1 MLRILHTSDWH
12 IGRLLYGRKR
22 YEEHAAFLDWLV
34 ARLDEHQVD
43 VLLVAGD
50 IFDTMAPTNY
60 AQELYY
66 RFLHRAAATGCRHI
80 VVTGGNH
87 DSPSFLDAPKPLLA
101 ALQIHVIGEMTD
113 PPEDEVL
120 LLRDDRGLPELVVC
134 AVPFL
139 RERDVRL
146 SEEGESVT
154 DKARKLEEGISA
166 HYRRVGQQAQAVQE
180 TAAREGRRVP
190 IVGMGHLFAAG
201 GAVQEEDGVRELY
214 IGSLAQVPANAFPAC
229 FDYVALGHLHV
240 PQQVGGNNQARYSG
254 SPLPMGFGE
263 AKQQKQVLLVTF
275 GEPETPAASEG
286 DMPAGEVA
294 GGNWRPGI
302 ESVPIPRFQ
311 SLARISG
318 DMASLEAAI
327 LTLKTTDPTAW
338 LEVTHT
344 GAAVIG
350 DLREQVEGMV
360 AGSGLSLLRIQDEKL
375 VVRAT
380 APLQQTETLDD
391 LSHEDV
397 FERCLE
403 TFEVPEPQREV
414 LRQAYQE
421 IVLSMDMAD
430 VNAE

>member
-22 YEEHAAFLDWLV
+22 YEEHAAFLNWLV

-101 ALQIHVIGEMTD
+101 ALQIHVIGEMTN

-120 LLRDDRGLPELVVC
+120 LLRDDQGLPELVVC

-154 DKARKLEEGISA
+154 DKALKLEEGISA
-166 HYRRVGQQAQAVQE
+166 HYRRVGQRAQAVQE
-180 TAAREGRRVP
+180 MAACEGRRVP

-201 GAVQEEDGVRELY
+201 GAVQEEDGVRELH

-240 PQQVGGNNQARYSG
+240 PQQVGGSIHVRYSG

-275 GEPETPAASEG
+275 GEPEIPAVSEG
-286 DMPAGEVA
+286 GLPAGEVA
-294 GGNWRPGI
+294 VGNWWPGI
-302 ESVPIPRFQ
+302 ASVPIPRFQ

-344 GAAVIG
+344 GDAVIG

-375 VVRAT
+375 IVRAT

-430 VNAE
+430 VHAE